1 LALADHSDDSDSA
14 AANDEDDTAVPSA
27 AADNEIRAGAAA
39 ARDSVPD
46 LREAEVLSS
55 AEVISAFPAAT
66 RRKVNRPH
74 PSVLA
79 VVAAERSAYA
89 GDVPASVP
97 PALKNISHGQLQVLS
112 AALPDH
118 SSLSSGPDRPSS
130 YVCTPPPLMEGHG
143 VRKQF
148 QGRLHIVPKHS
159 GSLAASKL

>member
-1 LALADHSDDSDSA
+1 LAVADHSDDSDSA

-27 AADNEIRAGAAA
+27 AADDEIRAGAAA

-97 PALKNISHGQLQVLS
+97 PALENISHGQLQVLS

-118 SSLSSGPDRPSS
+118 PSLSTDPDRPSS

-148 QGRLHIVPKHS
+148 QGHLHIVPKHS
-159 GSLAASKL
+159 GSLPATKL